1 MLGPAIIILGTLF
14 KDKKNKTL
22 PTDGAKIKMSDLD
35 SKSDL
40 QDLIKLGYDIYVIAF
55 QEMTDFFTSS
65 KSFLCDRSKLLT
77 KFLGPKYEVTIYCT
91 SF

>member
-1 MLGPAIIILGTLF
+1 MSIKDFISWACLVLVLGPAIIILGTLF

-40 QDLIKLGYDIYVIAF
+40 QDLINGAEMFRRQNDK
-55 QEMTDFFTSS
+55 QE
-65 KSFLCDRSKLLT
+65 
-77 KFLGPKYEVTIYCT
+77 
-91 SF
+91 